1 MIKRQAVFE
10 TIVRNILR
18 YIVFLSFATAA
29 TGLQAQNDPIA
40 PFSDRPL
47 EEPVTHPDWFKL
59 SFLDLY
65 DDIEEAVAAGKK
77 GVIVYFGQDHCPY
90 CKAHLQN
97 NWGDPEIVKYTREN
111 FDVIAL
117 DVKGARNI
125 TAIDGKVYE
134 EKAFAVEQR
143 TNFTPSLLFYNA
155 QKKQVLKLQGYHP
168 PYQFRAAL
176 EYVSD
181 RHYAKEPFRD
191 YLSRAVLA
199 ESYGKDRL
207 NTHPVFASPPYAL
220 DRSKM
225 PAARPLAVFFEQ
237 PRCHACDVLHAGP
250 LGNDRII
257 ASLKQMDVIQLDM
270 QSDTRLITPGGRR
283 LTARQ
288 WADELDLYYS
298 PTLVFFD
305 ENGKEIIRIN
315 SVVWVYRLNSV
326 LDYILTGAYKRHDT
340 YQAWRQF
347 LARKKPDIA
356 PQDMKH

>member
-1 MIKRQAVFE
+1 MIEQQSVFE
-10 TIVRNILR
+10 SVVRHFLR
-18 YIVFLSFATAA
+18 CLVFLSFTTTAA
-29 TGLQAQNDPIA
+29 GLQAQNDLIE

-77 GVIVYFGQDHCPY
+77 GLIVYFGQERCPY

-97 NWGDPEIVKYTREN
+97 NWGNPEIVQYTRDN
-111 FDVIAL
+111 FDVIAV

-134 EKAFAVEQR
+134 EKAFAVKHR

-155 QKKQVLKLQGYHP
+155 QKETVLKLQGYHP

-191 YLSRAVLA
+191 YLSRAELA

-207 NTHPVFASPPYAL
+207 NTHPAFASPPYVL
-220 DRSKM
+220 DRSSM

-237 PRCHACDVLHAGP
+237 PLCHACDVLHAGP
-250 LGNDRII
+250 LRNDKIM

-270 QSDTRLITPGGRR
+270 QADTRLITPDGRR

-298 PTLVFFD
+298 PSIVFFD

-340 YQAWRQF
+340 YQAWRQVRT
-347 LARKKPDIA
+347 RKKTNMD
-356 PQDMKH
+356 

>member
-1 MIKRQAVFE
+1 MIERPSVLKTVSRHL
-10 TIVRNILR
+10 LR
-18 YIVFLSFATAA
+18 CLIFLSVATA
-29 TGLQAQNDPIA
+29 TSGLQAQNDPIT

-47 EEPVTHPDWFKL
+47 EESFTHPDWFKL
-59 SFLDLY
+59 SFLDLH
-65 DDIEEAVAAGKK
+65 DDIEEAAAAAKK
-77 GVIVYFGQDHCPY
+77 GIIVYFGQEHCPY

-111 FDVIAL
+111 FDVIAV

-125 TAIDGKVYE
+125 TAIDGTVYE
-134 EKAFAVEQR
+134 EKAFAVEHR

-155 QKKQVLKLQGYHP
+155 QKETVLKLQGYHP

-181 RHYAKEPFRD
+181 RHYANESFHD

-199 ESYGKDRL
+199 ESYGKERL
-207 NTHPVFASPPYAL
+207 NTHPAFASPPYVL
-220 DRSKM
+220 DRSNM
-225 PAARPLAVFFEQ
+225 SAARPLAVFFEQ
-237 PRCHACDVLHAGP
+237 SHCHACDVLHAGP
-250 LGNDRII
+250 LGNDRIT
-257 ASLKQMDVIQLDM
+257 AHLKQMDVIQLDV
-270 QSDTRLITPGGRR
+270 QSDTRLITPDGRR

-288 WADELDLYYS
+288 WADELELYYS

-305 ENGKEIIRIN
+305 EDGKEIIRIN

-347 LARKKPDIA
+347 LSRTTTNMSP
-356 PQDMKH
+356 